1 MRPLR
6 ILKQG
11 VWYLIRTRINNREP
25 LFRNPKVLALFARVF
40 RETEKRFVFQWRGLL
55 LEDDWL
61 MVYIKPEDGF
71 ELPDIMQWLKQV
83 FAQRYNGKEGRI
95 GHLWGDRY
103 WSGILEEGEP
113 EVDEG
118 DGGDE
123 PALGVRPHGEEN
135 TGNPRFPL
143 IYPQFLSPSPG

>member
-6 ILKQG
+6 ILKKG

-25 LFRNPKVLALFARVF
+25 LFRNPKALVLFARVF
-40 RETEKRFVFQWRGLL
+40 RETEKRFVFQWLGLR

-71 ELPDIMQWLKQV
+71 ELPDIMKWLKQV
-83 FAQRYNGKEGRI
+83 FAQRYNVKEGRI

-103 WSGILEEGEP
+103 WSGIEEGEP

-123 PALGVRPHGEEN
+123 PDLGVRPHGEEN
-135 TGNPRFPL
+135 TRKLYFPL
-143 IYPQFLSPSPG
+143 IFPQSLSPSPG